1 MPAARAWSVYEGS
14 CSTLLP
20 SPETVRAFSADA
32 LALGLAR
39 MEAHYFRNSIF
50 LPENYLLDNIDR
62 IRNIPTEIV
71 QGRYDL
77 VCPVRSA
84 DDLARA
90 WPQARLHH
98 HSRCRPL
105 RHGTRHARR
114 RWSRAWKRSRAWRNG
129 AGIPCPPAA
138 SWPRL

>member
-1 MPAARAWSVYEGS
+1 MPAARAWSVYEGA

-39 MEAHYFRNSIF
+39 MEAHYFRNNIF

-62 IRNIPTEIV
+62 IRNIPTFIV

-84 DDLARA
+84 DDLSRV
-90 WPQARLHH
+90 WPQAALHH
-98 HSRCRPL
+98 HPRRRPL
-105 RHGTRHARR
+105 RHGARHPL
-114 RWSRAWKRSRAWRNG
+114 G
-129 AGIPCPPAA
+129 AGRGDGSVQERGVALAIVTPLT
-138 SWPRL
+138 SPRP